1 MENALS
7 ALVNL
12 KFYKF
17 LKTILEASA
26 WVALFLHNMQSS
38 SYGYLAV
45 YSVFHI
51 EL

>member
-12 KFYKF
+12 NFYKF
-17 LKTILEASA
+17 LKTILEACA
-26 WVALFLHNMQSS
+26 WVTLFLHNMQSS
-38 SYGYLAV
+38 SYGYLTV
-45 YSVFHI
+45 YSVLHI